1 MNELIQ
7 KYNLSQLNEAFDKIT
22 YDVKESGTVIE
33 DYADEYDKLLGSEKN
48 IQTAIN
54 DLYALEDKNDYD
66 RLYEIKIKIEDS
78 IGTKMKLPPELKQFI
93 EEFNVYFKKIQEE
106 RIQKYNDMYKKQQ
119 EERQQKEIE
128 RQQKEKEEK
137 QKQQE
142 LVDKIGEKLPNVKKQ
157 IKDIYN
163 LKKDDNSFKN
173 KYIEL
178 LREYNNIKIRQIASI
193 STNEDLIRLDEF
205 SKELEELK
213 QELEKENKKNNEQ
226 QLQTEIKQE
235 IEDYDTKINEM
246 VESIKPHMNDTKSK
260 EWLEEFIKINS
271 DIELKRLLE
280 PDKYY
285 KIAVAE
291 KKKLLDAITK
301 VNNQLQKRIKEE
313 EKKNYTM
320 PEMYEFTITEEE
332 KTQVNEMKQNIEK
345 YNMKINEMLQVI
357 KPYINDKKSSE
368 WIKKFNDKNS
378 KLDSKRV
385 SNPIEE
391 YKEIEEE
398 KKKLVESLTEV
409 YEYVNKKKNEEIK
422 QENQEINK
430 ENEVSDDFLSDF
442 INYDR
447 RAKPETRYN
456 PDGTMTYEYMAYIAM
471 GAPEPERKIV
481 MNQLMEANIE
491 KRRQLSDNR
500 KINLTEIE
508 LKQYELIAQKNRL
521 LLDQYMKEKGNSYTK
536 TSDYGFIN
544 NVIIALIIIVSGLT
558 ILLLLYQ
565 MRMH

>member
-106 RIQKYNDMYKKQQ
+106 RIQKYNDMYKKRQ

-178 LREYNNIKIRQIASI
+178 LRGYNNIKIRQIASI

-320 PEMYEFTITEEE
+320 PEMHEFTITEEE

-357 KPYINDKKSSE
+357 KPCINDKKSSE

-398 KKKLVESLTEV
+398 KKKLVESLTKV
-409 YEYVNKKKNEEIK
+409 YEYVNKEKNEEIK